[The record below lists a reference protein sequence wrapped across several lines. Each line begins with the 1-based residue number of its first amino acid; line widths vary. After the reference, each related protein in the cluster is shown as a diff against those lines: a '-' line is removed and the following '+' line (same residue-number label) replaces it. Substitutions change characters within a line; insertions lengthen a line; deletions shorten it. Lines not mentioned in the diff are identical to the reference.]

1 MKTVKLIWQAKGSST
16 QTGNQRALRNLEGA
30 TMIDFDALFLELA
43 GIRPANPN
51 NRPLP
56 STATNN

>member
-1 MKTVKLIWQAKGSST
+1 
-16 QTGNQRALRNLEGA
+16 
-30 TMIDFDALFLELA
+30 MIDFDALFLELA